1 MALTTKHAQLLKAN
15 RGFLSILDERSVTT
29 RLSIIAIALILGVGG
44 SIKALQGTASD
55 TVQICIR
62 NKQILQCADKGK
74 PYLMTKYH
82 SEQWKKDGLPREVS
96 FLNPIP
102 ATNPHKALWMLL
114 SACSFGVAS
123 VGLRSLQNS
132 ERQLANYEAI
142 AEKRDLAKGEIAA
155 RHELLD
161 DYRGVAIAEVHLQ
174 ADLEAAANDR
184 VVILKQCEVLGEA
197 DIKIAQLDA
206 EEAIFEAEV
215 AGLSDDKKQE
225 YMEFLRNQKTPFLL
239 SGTQTLAGITDPS
252 DKVSDQT
259 ASAIEPEQ
267 PEQADGPKIPRL
279 TNYPAVLIYGPP
291 GSGKTFFAEEEIKRR
306 KEAGHK
312 VTALDPHAGFNSWR
326 DCEVVGAGMDYPTI
340 DAELAE
346 FASEV
351 RRRYK
356 RIRIEPN
363 PQFQPW
369 TFVCDEFTN
378 WASRCKASGDFFQAA
393 LSDIRKAKMYVIFV
407 SHARTLAGLGDA
419 KGMAATRD
427 AALLEIELL
436 GKIDSETTEAVPR
449 FEALVKLP
457 GQSQSDRTLVKLV
470 KYPESCATESA
481 VVDGVPGVPI
491 SLSNKPLGTPRNVPQ
506 QDSEKAGTPDG
517 ARAERMKGMLAEIL
531 VGRSEIA
538 VFAAES
544 TLEQEE
550 KLELTH
556 LVIEQDLGI
565 EKTIWLLWGIRRGGR
580 NHHLYTEA
588 KVMLQQLIDGHGC

>member
-1 MALTTKHAQLLKAN
+1 M
-15 RGFLSILDERSVTT
+15 
-29 RLSIIAIALILGVGG
+29 
-44 SIKALQGTASD
+44 
-55 TVQICIR
+55 
-62 NKQILQCADKGK
+62 
-74 PYLMTKYH
+74 
-82 SEQWKKDGLPREVS
+82 
-96 FLNPIP
+96 
-102 ATNPHKALWMLL
+102 
-114 SACSFGVAS
+114 
-123 VGLRSLQNS
+123 
-132 ERQLANYEAI
+132 
-142 AEKRDLAKGEIAA
+142 
-155 RHELLD
+155 
-161 DYRGVAIAEVHLQ
+161 
-174 ADLEAAANDR
+174 EAAANDR
-184 VVILKQCEVLGEA
+184 AVILKQCEVLGEA
-197 DIKIAQLDA
+197 DIKIAAMDA
-206 EEAIFEAEV
+206 EEAVFEAET

-252 DKVSDQT
+252 DKVSDRT
-259 ASAIEPEQ
+259 ASAIEPKQ

-279 TNYPAVLIYGPP
+279 TNYPAVLIYGPQ

-326 DCEVVGAGMDYPTI
+326 DCEVVGAGMDYPAI

-351 RRRYK
+351 RRRYE

-436 GKIDSETTEAVPR
+436 GKIDPETTEAVPR

-470 KYPESCATESA
+470 KHPE
-481 VVDGVPGVPI
+481 
-491 SLSNKPLGTPRNVPQ
+491 PRNVAVDDVSDTKINTSDNLSGTDYTPPQ
-506 QDSEKAGTPDG
+506 QDNGSPEKTYGTGGEGLKDSEGLDTSEALNQSLNGF
-517 ARAERMKGMLAEIL
+517 LAEVL
-531 VGRSEIA
+531 AETLPP
-538 VFAAES
+538 VFADDFPLKKHERRVQLA
-544 TLEQEE
+544 
-550 KLELTH
+550 K
-556 LVIEQDLGI
+556 LVIAKNLGKQ
-565 EKTIWLLWGIRRGGR
+565 KTIYLLWGVTDGGR
-580 NHHLYTEA
+580 NHQRYVDA
-588 KVMLQQLIDGHGC
+588 RDMLERLMGGEENAN